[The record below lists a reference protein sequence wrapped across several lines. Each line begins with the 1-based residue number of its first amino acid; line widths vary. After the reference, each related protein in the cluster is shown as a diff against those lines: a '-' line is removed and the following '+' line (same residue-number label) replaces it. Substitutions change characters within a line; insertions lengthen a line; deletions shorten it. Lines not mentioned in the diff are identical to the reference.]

1 MSLRS
6 TYWVSG
12 QLKAPWWYP
21 VSQRRAEVHSEGRT
35 LRCPC
40 ASFFFFF
47 FWDQALLELTDVPPS
62 AFLSTGIK
70 GVHHHCLAQESCF
83 YTEQPALLCSRCARG
98 LWTLTSLGSL
108 HVNLRVCENGPLS
121 IFNFL
126 PHIYLKAS
134 NIFLVT
140 IFFSGIPLKVFILL
154 CNKTDAEPW
163 ISFCL
168 WIPFWTKKILLI

>member
-1 MSLRS
+1 MPQCQNSRHTWEWSNCLCS
-6 TYWVSG
+6 FILFETW
-12 QLKAPWWYP
+12 
-21 VSQRRAEVHSEGRT
+21 SQCLV
-35 LRCPC
+35 LVV
-40 ASFFFFF
+40 
-47 FWDQALLELTDVPPS
+47 LELICRPS
-62 AFLSTGIK
+62 WQRSAYLCLPSTGIK